1 MDIQFVLC
9 DDPMSFYTALHVL
22 QSSSAIVLD
31 CEGLNLGTLNGQL
44 SLLSLRPLFPSPSTP
59 SQNYI
64 FDFLSLPSTLLP
76 PLFTLLSS
84 PSILKI
90 VFDGRM
96 DFSALYHGY
105 RVELVNVLDLQ
116 LVDVASR
123 FMRGESAD
131 CRGKHRKR
139 LGGCFGYGV
148 VGRERAV
155 FEKVH
160 VLNGLGQCL
169 VEHGCVRGRAEGKKQ
184 VDHDIWTTRP
194 LPLQHLQYAAH
205 DVELIHILHS
215 HFSNENYI
223 VPHLSVLLYQSKL
236 YVSLWSDAPPVPG
249 DDYRSHPLLP
259 LEIISAQSPTIDGLL
274 KSTTPSVM
282 CKGCLRSLTLGSFPV
297 VNTRDGVVSEFCI
310 VCYVLPIYLEMKRM
324 RRERIERDKEERERK
339 RSERQELELVTRT
352 SRDESV
358 GRARASSM

>member
-1 MDIQFVLC
+1 MSAIPFVLC
-9 DDPMSFYTALHVL
+9 DDPISFYTALHVL

-31 CEGLNLGTLNGQL
+31 CEGLNLGTQHGQL

-64 FDFLSLPSTLLP
+64 FDFLTLSSTLLP

-105 RVELVNVLDLQ
+105 SVELVNVLDLQ

-123 FMRGESAD
+123 FMRGERAD
-131 CRGKHRKR
+131 CTGKHRKR

-169 VEHGCVRGRAEGKKQ
+169 VEHGCVARTEGKKQ

-194 LPLQHLQYAAH
+194 LPLQHLHYAAH
-205 DVELIHILHS
+205 DVELIHILYS
-215 HFSNENYI
+215 HFTLKNYI
-223 VPHLSVLLYQSKL
+223 VPHIPVLLYQSKL

-297 VNTRDGVVSEFCI
+297 VNTRDRVISEFCI

-324 RRERIERDKEERERK
+324 RRERIERDNEEKERK
-339 RSERQELELVTRT
+339 RMERERQELLT
-352 SRDESV
+352 STDKSIS
-358 GRARASSM
+358 RARASSL